1 MNNNLSNI
9 GGVHFEIGR
18 GYRASV
24 TVKGTRIR
32 SQRVKSERT
41 AKVLLNKIRRAL
53 GSNLNVESSEMVR
66 LQLAGTVSITL

>member
-1 MNNNLSNI
+1 MNKNINNV

-24 TVKGTRIR
+24 TVDGVRIR

-53 GSNLNVESSEMVR
+53 GKNLNVESSEMTK
-66 LQLAGTVSITL
+66 LYLEGTVSITG